1 MGILSKVV
9 YRVLAHPLKTIGLN
23 GLSGLFG
30 LFFAIDET
38 DASNYLW
45 DQLEALKSAPM
56 LLGFQTEFK
65 DHGQCRDS

>member
-1 MGILSKVV
+1 MLNDWLSS
-9 YRVLAHPLKTIGLN
+9 LL
-23 GLSGLFG
+23 G

-45 DQLEALKSAPM
+45 DQFEALEPAPM
-56 LLGFQTEFK
+56 LLGFQAQFK